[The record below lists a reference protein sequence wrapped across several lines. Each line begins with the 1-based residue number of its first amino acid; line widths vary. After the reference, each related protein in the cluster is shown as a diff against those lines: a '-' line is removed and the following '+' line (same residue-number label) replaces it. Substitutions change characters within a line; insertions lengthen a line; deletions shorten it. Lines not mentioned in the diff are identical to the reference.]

1 MQRKQFIFALIFQ
14 FVIIE
19 LITYSSL
26 KSLNPFAVYEQSG
39 LAIKILVS
47 IFLGF
52 MGLSLLG
59 LAASKAIGEKVCSA
73 CGFDLMRYATAR
85 GGPMKC
91 KFCDRWYH
99 TQCFKAKGGTIF
111 GGCGCQSEPMSN
123 FQNPFN
129 T

>member
-1 MQRKQFIFALIFQ
+1 MQRKQLIFGLIFQ
-14 FVIIE
+14 FVIVE

-47 IFLGF
+47 IFLGL
-52 MGLSLLG
+52 MGLTLLQII
-59 LAASKAIGEKVCSA
+59 ASKAIGERVCSA
-73 CGFDLMRYATAR
+73 CGLDIMRYAMAR
-85 GGPMKC
+85 GNPMKC
-91 KFCDRWYH
+91 NFCGRWYH
-99 TQCFKAKGGTIF
+99 AQCFKAKGGTIF
-111 GGCGCQSEPMSN
+111 GGCGCQSAPMSN